1 MKLKK
6 GSVCITLGLLLVAAA
21 LALSGYNIWDDQRA
35 GQSVDTAL
43 ASLETAIPDVD
54 ELDLPEEMI
63 PDYVLNPKMEMPEVQ
78 IQNYD
83 YIGRIEIPRLGLSL
97 PVMDS
102 WSYPN
107 LKIAPCRFSGSAYQD
122 NLVIAAH
129 NYRRHFGPLKNL
141 VEGDTITFTDVDG
154 NVFTYQTALLEQV
167 QPNQTR
173 EVQDSEWDLTLFTCT
188 LGGQFRL
195 VVRCERVEDFGQI
208 T

>member
-43 ASLETAIPDVD
+43 ASLETAIPDIE

-122 NLVIAAH
+122 DLVIAAH
-129 NYRRHFGPLKNL
+129 NYKRHFGPLKNL

-173 EVQDSEWDLTLFTCT
+173 EVQESDWDLTLFTCT

-195 VVRCERVEDFGQI
+195 VVRCERVDDLAQI
-208 T
+208 A